1 VKIIRKTEAKRRKDK
16 KKHRRKIGAER
27 KEREYYE
34 SVKEKGSAKLRM
46 RKREM

>member
-1 VKIIRKTEAKRRKDK
+1 VEIIRKNEAKRRKDK
-16 KKHRRKIGAER
+16 KKYRGKIEAKQ

-34 SVKEKGSAKLRM
+34 IVKEKDSAKLRT

>member
-1 VKIIRKTEAKRRKDK
+1 VKIIRKNEAKRRKDK
-16 KKHRRKIGAER
+16 NKCRRKIETEQ

-34 SVKEKGSAKLRM
+34 SVKEKGSVKLRM

>member
-1 VKIIRKTEAKRRKDK
+1 MRTIEVKRREEK
-16 KKHRRKIGAER
+16 KKHRRKIGAEQ

-46 RKREM
+46 RKRDM